1 MTSAGGGVCQKLTCR
16 QIFKTRNIEVLRA
29 SVLLNRNYLS
39 NYLTFPLLYKPASS
53 FISSKKKKK
62 EKEKRK
68 TQNAVFHSQIYSHF
82 SLLSMRSYKTPEAS
96 AEKICAPSGKKKG
109 STQFNFFPRGI
120 FLS

>member
-1 MTSAGGGVCQKLTCR
+1 MTSAGGGVCQKLTWR

-39 NYLTFPLLYKPASS
+39 NYLTFPLLYKPTSS
-53 FISSKKKKK
+53 FISSKKKKRK
-62 EKEKRK
+62 KRK

-82 SLLSMRSYKTPEAS
+82 SFLSMRSYKTPEAL
-96 AEKICAPSGKKKG
+96 AEKICAPSGQKKG